1 MALFSAHDDFVNRSL
16 SPLSSVWE
24 RLAYVAGLRTSTGR
38 YEHWGLTQTYGR
50 NEAQKGM
57 AETHSELFQQTLA
70 TPIRELHES
79 FSRAVRPA
87 TREKLVPEDMKGCC
101 REHMEY
107 VVEALTLL
115 SRAQGGDAHQAA

>member
-1 MALFSAHDDFVNRSL
+1 MALFNAHQDFLNRSL

-24 RLAYVAGLRTSTGR
+24 RLAYVAGLRTSNGR

-57 AETHSELFQQTLA
+57 SQAHSELFQQTLA
-70 TPIRELHES
+70 TPIRELQQP
-79 FSRAVRPA
+79 FSKAVRAA
-87 TREKLVPEDMKGCC
+87 TKEKLVPEDTKGCC

-115 SRAQGGDAHQAA
+115 SAAQNQTAHRAA

>member
-50 NEAQKGM
+50 NEAQRGM
-57 AETHSELFQQTLA
+57 AEAHSEVFQQILA
-70 TPIRELHES
+70 TPLRELHQP
-79 FSRAVRPA
+79 FSKAVRPA

-115 SRAQGGDAHQAA
+115 SRAESPAAHQAA

>member
-50 NEAQKGM
+50 NEAQRGM
-57 AETHSELFQQTLA
+57 AEAHSEVFQQILA
-70 TPIRELHES
+70 TPLRELHQP
-79 FSRAVRPA
+79 FSKAVRPA

-115 SRAQGGDAHQAA
+115 SRAESQASHQAA

>member
-1 MALFSAHDDFVNRSL
+1 MPLLNANEDFVTRSL
-16 SPLSSVWE
+16 GPLSSVWE
-24 RLAYVAGLRTSTGR
+24 RLAYVAGLRNSNGR
-38 YEHWGLTQTYGR
+38 YEHWGMSQAHGR
-50 NEAQKGM
+50 NTAQKAM
-57 AETHSELFQQTLA
+57 AEAHSELFRQTLA
-70 TPIRELHES
+70 APIRELHQP
-79 FSRAVRPA
+79 FSKAVRPA